1 MAFTLQQAESLI
13 QHAHNSGRLP
23 HALLFTGSEVA
34 GTHALALR
42 LAREL
47 NGAHSATVEALR
59 HPMCRIIR
67 PGSKSRSILIADIR
81 SVDPFLTLRAEEG
94 ATKLVIILEADRMKE
109 EAANAFLKTLEEPPP
124 QTLIILIT
132 SQPSR
137 LLPTILSR
145 CVRLDLRESDTRTRL
160 SNVQQLFLP
169 AVSAALALL
178 GSNVAALA
186 LRADFQ
192 ALLAERKSAISD
204 RLLSALKAEARAIA
218 EGTDIRDWEARQK
231 DATTALIETEYLGE
245 REEML
250 ELLSL
255 CLGQAVLLASHA
267 PDVKPLTPE
276 IAAVAAQH
284 SIADLIR
291 RMRAV
296 DALRQ
301 DLNFNVNEALAM
313 DNRLIDIIGASG
325 IVPHSQSPS

>member
-1 MAFTLQQAESLI
+1 MAFTQQQAISLL
-13 QHAHNSGRLP
+13 QNAQQSGRLP
-23 HALLFTGSEVA
+23 HALLFTGSEAA
-34 GTHALALR
+34 GTHGLALNLALAL
-42 LAREL
+42 
-47 NGAHSATVEALR
+47 NGARADTLESLR
-59 HPMCRIIR
+59 HPMCRVIR

-81 SVDPFLTLRAEEG
+81 SVEPFLTLRAEEG

-124 QTLIILIT
+124 QTLIVLI
-132 SQPSR
+132 SAQPNR

-145 CVRLDLRESDTRTRL
+145 CVRMDLRELDTRTRL
-160 SNVQQLFLP
+160 SEVQKLFLP
-169 AVSAALALL
+169 AVAAALPQL
-178 GSNVAALA
+178 GSDVAALA

-192 ALLAERKSAISD
+192 ALLSERKEAITD
-204 RLLSALKAEARAIA
+204 RLTSALKAEAKAIA

-231 DATTALIETEYLGE
+231 DATTALIETEYLTE
-245 REEML
+245 REQML

-267 PDVKPLTPE
+267 PDVQPLTPE
-276 IAAVAAQH
+276 IAGVAADH
-284 SIADLIR
+284 SVAELTR

-313 DNRLIDIIGASG
+313 DNRLLDIIGNTG
-325 IVPHSQSPS
+325 I

>member
-1 MAFTLQQAESLI
+1 MAFTQQQAISLLH
-13 QHAHNSGRLP
+13 HARSSGRLP
-23 HALLFTGSEVA
+23 HALLFTGNDAA
-34 GTHALALR
+34 GTQALALE

-47 NGAHSATVEALR
+47 NGARADSVESLR
-59 HPMCRIIR
+59 HPMCRVIR
-67 PGSKSRSILIADIR
+67 PGSKSRSILMADIR
-81 SVDPFLTLRAEEG
+81 SVEPFLTLRAEEG

-124 QTLIILIT
+124 QTLIVLI
-132 SQPSR
+132 SAQPSH

-145 CVRLDLRESDTRTRL
+145 CVRMDLRATDTRTRL
-160 SNVQQLFLP
+160 TEVQKRFLP
-169 AVSAALALL
+169 AVAAALPRL
-178 GSNVAALA
+178 GSDVAALA

-192 ALLAERKSAISD
+192 ALLTERKDAITD
-204 RLLSALKAEARAIA
+204 RLTAALKAEAKAIA

-245 REEML
+245 REQML

-267 PDVKPLTPE
+267 PDVQPLCPE
-276 IAAVAAQH
+276 IAGVAASH
-284 SIADLIR
+284 SVPGLTR

-313 DNRLIDIIGASG
+313 DNRLLDIIGDT
-325 IVPHSQSPS
+325 HL

>member
-1 MAFTLQQAESLI
+1 MAFTQQQAISLL
-13 QHAHNSGRLP
+13 QHARQSGRLP
-23 HALLFTGSEVA
+23 HALLFTGSEAA
-34 GTHALALR
+34 GTHALALS

-47 NGAHSATVEALR
+47 NGARADAVESLR
-59 HPMCRIIR
+59 HPMCRVVR

-81 SVDPFLTLRAEEG
+81 SVEPFLTLRAEEG

-124 QTLIILIT
+124 QTLIVLI
-132 SQPSR
+132 SAQPSR

-145 CVRLDLRESDTRTRL
+145 CVRLDLRDADTRTRL
-160 SNVQQLFLP
+160 SEVQKLFLP
-169 AVSAALALL
+169 AVATALPLL
-178 GSNVAALA
+178 GSDIAALA

-192 ALLAERKSAISD
+192 ELLTRRKDDITD
-204 RLLSALKAEARAIA
+204 RLTTALKAEARAIA

-231 DATTALIETEYLGE
+231 DATTALIETEYLRE

-267 PDVKPLTPE
+267 PDEQPLTPE
-276 IAAVAAQH
+276 IAGVAARH
-284 SIADLIR
+284 SVSDLTR

-296 DALRQ
+296 DSLRQ

-313 DNRLIDIIGASG
+313 DNRLIDIIGT
-325 IVPHSQSPS
+325 SPL

>member
-1 MAFTLQQAESLI
+1 MAFTEKQATALLE
-13 QHAHNSGRLP
+13 HARHSGRLP
-23 HALLFTGSEVA
+23 HALLFTGTEAA
-34 GTHALALR
+34 GTHALALC

-47 NGAHSATVEALR
+47 NGARADSVDALR
-59 HPMCRIIR
+59 HPMCRVIR

-81 SVDPFLTLRAEEG
+81 SVEPFLTLRAEEG

-124 QTLIILIT
+124 QTLIVLI
-132 SQPSR
+132 SAQPSR

-145 CVRLDLRESDTRTRL
+145 CVRMDLRESDTRPRL
-160 SNVQQLFLP
+160 SEVQALFLP
-169 AVSAALALL
+169 AVEAALPLL
-178 GSNVAALA
+178 GSDVAALA

-192 ALLAERKSAISD
+192 ALLAQRREAITT
-204 RLLSALKAEARAIA
+204 RLTTALKAEAKAIA

-245 REEML
+245 REQML

-255 CLGQAVLLASHA
+255 CLGQAALLASHA
-267 PDVKPLTPE
+267 PDVQPLSAE
-276 IAAVAAQH
+276 ISGVAARH
-284 SIADLIR
+284 SVADLTR

-313 DNRLIDIIGASG
+313 DNRLLDIIGK
-325 IVPHSQSPS
+325 SPL